1 MKTIGTYIA
10 EKLHL
15 AKDMKKVYY
24 VVILKYLSKP
34 KVQYE
39 TCTTPEDVVEQ
50 IRKYHSFNN
59 VYKMYDLSKL
69 DDLFKSLWDPIGD
82 VKRNELLKKWDIE
95 CCTDEIRELLRNTPK
110 NK

>member
-1 MKTIGTYIA
+1 MKTIDTYIT

-24 VVILKYLSKP
+24 VVIFKYLSKP
-34 KVQYE
+34 KVEYE
-39 TCTTPEDVVEQ
+39 ICNTTEDVVEQ
-50 IRKYHSFNN
+50 IRKHHSFHN

-69 DDLFKSLWDPIGD
+69 DDLFKSFWEFDGD
-82 VKRNELLKKWDIE
+82 VNRNKRLKKWNIE